1 MTYSIKNVFR
11 RVKKIE
17 PDKVTVGVRDGESP
31 EEEVFVPLD
40 NKQIRLY
47 NSTGE
52 FELASVDEIVAR
64 KLNKFRGWKCSSG
77 VRGIYIDYD
86 GNVWTANCTGARH
99 NVFNG
104 VMFEKYNLQ
113 KEEEWGSDEHWEV
126 MCDPVQKRQMLRNF
140 SKEPGAWGRQIKR
153 RQVKSPGKQAFFE
166 GYLGN
171 IYEGFDLPTSWVTCP
186 YEYCS
191 CGADVVL
198 SKTKVENNLGPVG
211 EQEDIEKSMPVSHKG
226 IEGQIETMENH
237 RETIDEN
244 LVVGL
249 EQNHSIPFQVL
260 WDLGRKCNY
269 DCSYCWDASHNYK
282 EKHKSYVDLLK
293 TTDKIINI
301 IGKRQG
307 SGQIRFL
314 FGGGEPTLHPN
325 FTEWM
330 QNLKGLGQFTQI
342 VTNGSM
348 PNKKWKECVKYLNS
362 ILMSAHFEEM
372 NKDRFI
378 ENLITVLDWHDIDD
392 DDHWIEVKLMTPP
405 GNLNKV
411 KRFAN
416 RINKLDRLEKPG
428 ANGRMKGCMSF
439 VPIRDVDESDRLTE
453 YTEEELWFFKQ
464 Q

>member
-1 MTYSIKNVFR
+1 MLPFIKNILR
-11 RVKKIE
+11 YVKKVE
-17 PDKVTVGVRDGESP
+17 PDKVTIGIIDGVEV
-31 EEEVFVPLD
+31 EKEVFIPLD

-47 NSTGE
+47 NPVGE
-52 FELASVDEIVAR
+52 FEMASVDEIVAR
-64 KLNKFRGWKCSSG
+64 KLNTFKGWKCSAG

-86 GNVWTANCTGARH
+86 GNVWTANCTGSRH

-104 VMFEKYNLQ
+104 VMFEKYNLR

-140 SKEPGAWGRQIKR
+140 SKKPGAWGRQIKR
-153 RQVKSPGKQAFFE
+153 RQVKSPGKQSFFE

-171 IYEGFDLPTSWVTCP
+171 IYEGFNLPTSWVTCP

-191 CGADVVL
+191 CGADIVL
-198 SKTKVENNLGPVG
+198 SKVKVEKDA
-211 EQEDIEKSMPVSHKG
+211 DIEKSMPVSHKG
-226 IEGQIETMENH
+226 IEGQIETMEKH
-237 RETIDEN
+237 RETIYEN
-244 LVVGL
+244 LIVGL
-249 EQNHSIPFQVL
+249 EQNHSISFQVL
-260 WDLGRKCNY
+260 WDLGRKCNF

-282 EKHKSYVDLLK
+282 EEHKPYPDLLK
-293 TTDKIINI
+293 TTNKIIDN
-301 IGKRQG
+301 IGKRRG

-330 QNLKGLGQFTQI
+330 QNLKELGQFTQV

-405 GNLNKV
+405 GNLNKI
-411 KRFAN
+411 KRFAD

-428 ANGRMKGCMSF
+428 ANSRMKGCISF
-439 VPIRDVDESDRLTE
+439 VPLRDLDESDRLTE
-453 YTEEELWFFKQ
+453 YTEEELRFFKQ

>member
-64 KLNKFRGWKCSSG
+64 KLNKFKGWKCSAG
-77 VRGIYIDYD
+77 ERGIYIDYD

-104 VMFEKYNLQ
+104 VMFEKYNLR

-126 MCDPVQKRQMLRNF
+126 MCDPDQKRQMLRNF
-140 SKEPGAWGRQIKR
+140 SKEPGAWGRHIKR
-153 RQVKSPGKQAFFE
+153 RQVKSPGKQDFFE

-191 CGADVVL
+191 CGADIVL
-198 SKTKVENNLGPVG
+198 SKVEV
-211 EQEDIEKSMPVSHKG
+211 EKDESIEKLMPVSYKG
-226 IEGQIETMENH
+226 IEGQIETMKNY
-237 RETIDEN
+237 RETIDESSIM
-244 LVVGL
+244 GL

-282 EKHKSYVDLLK
+282 EKHKPYVDLLR
-293 TTDKIINI
+293 TTDKIIDNL
-301 IGKRQG
+301 GKRPG

-325 FTEWM
+325 FIEWM
-330 QNLKGLGQFTQI
+330 QNLKGLGQFTQV

-348 PNKKWKECVKYLNS
+348 PSKKWEECVKYLNS

-392 DDHWIEVKLMTPP
+392 DDHWVEVKLMTPP
-405 GNLNKV
+405 GKLKEVKQFAKRIVDLN
-411 KRFAN
+411 R
-416 RINKLDRLEKPG
+416 LDKPG
-428 ANGRMKGCMSF
+428 ANGRMKGCISF
-439 VPIRDVDESDRLTE
+439 VPLRDVDESDRMVE
-453 YTEEELWFFKQ
+453 YKEEELKFFKQ